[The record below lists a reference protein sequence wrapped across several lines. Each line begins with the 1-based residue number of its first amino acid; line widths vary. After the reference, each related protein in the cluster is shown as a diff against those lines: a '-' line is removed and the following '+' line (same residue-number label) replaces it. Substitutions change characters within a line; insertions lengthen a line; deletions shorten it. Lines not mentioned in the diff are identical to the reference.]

1 MLAAGERAPDFVLP
15 DQQGRSVALSS
26 LLAAGPVVLFFYPG
40 DFTPV
45 CTREVCMVRDVHAEL
60 AAAGITVVGISAD
73 GVESHERFRERH
85 ALPYPLLADVDKTV
99 VRAYGVAGPLGFGV
113 RRATFLIGQD
123 GVIREALNAA
133 LLVGRH
139 EKLLRR
145 AIEAA
150 SS

>member
-1 MLAAGERAPDFVLP
+1 
-15 DQQGRSVALSS
+15 
-26 LLAAGPVVLFFYPG
+26 
-40 DFTPV
+40 
-45 CTREVCMVRDVHAEL
+45 
-60 AAAGITVVGISAD
+60 
-73 GVESHERFRERH
+73 
-85 ALPYPLLADVDKTV
+85 
-99 VRAYGVAGPLGFGV
+99 V

>member
-73 GVESHERFRERH
+73 SVESHERFRDRH

-99 VRAYGVAGPLGFGV
+99 VRAYGVAGPVGFGV
-113 RRATFLIGQD
+113 RRATFLIDRD
-123 GVIREALNAA
+123 GVIREAVSASLR
-133 LLVGRH
+133 VGRH

-150 SS
+150 RS

>member
-123 GVIREALNAA
+123 GVIREARNAA
-133 LLVGRH
+133 LHVGRH

-150 SS
+150 AS

>member
-1 MLAAGERAPDFVLP
+1 
-15 DQQGRSVALSS
+15 
-26 LLAAGPVVLFFYPG
+26 
-40 DFTPV
+40 
-45 CTREVCMVRDVHAEL
+45 
-60 AAAGITVVGISAD
+60 VVGISAD